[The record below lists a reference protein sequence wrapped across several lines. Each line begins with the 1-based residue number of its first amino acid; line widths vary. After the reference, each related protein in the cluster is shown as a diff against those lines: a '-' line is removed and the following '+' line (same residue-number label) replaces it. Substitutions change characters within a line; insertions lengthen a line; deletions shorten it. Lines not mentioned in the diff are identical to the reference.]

1 MQQTKHSAGYDL
13 YAAQKKV
20 IKSFTTELVRFDI
33 YFAIPEGQYGKIV
46 GRSGLANKHDLI
58 IHNRT
63 IDSDYRGVVFVIIF
77 NFTFNDYI
85 AKLDDRIAQLIFE
98 RYYMSKF
105 VEVSDW
111 DAFLEHDNERKLGG
125 FGSTG
130 K

>member
-1 MQQTKHSAGYDL
+1 M
-13 YAAQKKV
+13 
-20 IKSFTTELVRFDI
+20 
-33 YFAIPEGQYGKIV
+33 
-46 GRSGLANKHDLI
+46 
-58 IHNRT
+58 
-63 IDSDYRGVVFVIIF
+63 FVIIF